1 MRFRWPPEPGLARR
15 EAGRELQKHNQEEG
29 AHGGNMVSPV
39 KASAARRS
47 RARKAEK
54 EGFEPSRQGCTPPNA
69 LAGRRLQPLGHFSEG
84 AKGTA
89 RLFLLQSKSPFRGM
103 AATHRRCMLK
113 KPAPLEFPPGIR
125 VARLCLCQAG
135 FAVFR
140 TLFRKD

>member
-1 MRFRWPPEPGLARR
+1 MRFGWPPEPGFARR
-15 EAGRELQKHNQEEG
+15 EAKRESQKRSEEEG
-29 AHGGNMVSPV
+29 GTWGKHGFPHE
-39 KASAARRS
+39 AEPARRS
-47 RARKAEK
+47 RAAKAEK
-54 EGFEPSRQGCTPPNA
+54 EGFEPSRQGFSPPNA
-69 LAGRRLQPLGHFSEG
+69 LAGRRLQPLGHFSGG

-103 AATHRRCMLK
+103 AARHRRCMLK